1 MMQLWSKTLLAKVTG
16 PYQSGELIFESST
29 PGIYEIELLTA
40 GIYEVYCIGG
50 GAGALRNNLS
60 NSKYTFRQVSIAGG
74 SGAGYIG
81 RLFLSEGKL
90 SISIASGGTGQAFTN
105 NSLNYGVN
113 TAALA
118 GGTSSIGTFVS
129 AGGGKSGSTGRDQMN
144 PSYGGSIPT
153 VNVEESI
160 TILKTG
166 GNTGE
171 CQNRTTT
178 SVSGGASVYENYGK
192 GGDVIGTSPQHG
204 SAGYVKI
211 VYLGK

>member
-1 MMQLWSKTLLAKVTG
+1 MMQFWSKALLSKVTG

-29 PGIYEIELLTA
+29 PGTYEIELLAT

-50 GAGALRNNLS
+50 GAGSLRNNLS

-81 RLFLSEGKL
+81 RITLSEGVL
-90 SISIASGGTGQAFTN
+90 SICVASGGIGQSFSN

-113 TAALA
+113 TGALA

-129 AGGGKSGSTGRDQMN
+129 VGGGKPGSTGRDQMN
-144 PSYGGSIPT
+144 PSYGGEIPS
-153 VNVEESI
+153 VNVDEI
-160 TILKTG
+160 NTILRSG
-166 GNTGE
+166 GNIGE

-192 GGDVIGTSPQHG
+192 GGDVIGISPQNG

-211 VYLGK
+211 IYLGE